1 MYSMTDSVG
10 VACTSLYNHNCTKT
24 DSCGGGQNKNFTL
37 SSDGWLQLKPSCM
50 GHYLSLTVGFGWP

>member
-37 SSDGWLQLKPSCM
+37 SSDG
-50 GHYLSLTVGFGWP
+50 